1 MLAIIV
7 GSNRVEVCPL
17 KKADYEKWFFRHR
30 GQTYLIMPQNLVRL
44 RYYDHEGREYREPEE
59 AIFFPE
65 GSSLAYDTAP
75 ECVSAYYQE
84 NVLPAIELAKAVK
97 KNRWKA
103 AGFLKSAQDTMRAL
117 YPIAGILITAV
128 IVGYA
133 LLTGGA

>member
-44 RYYDHEGREYREPEE
+44 RYYDAKGNETREPEE
-59 AIFFPE
+59 AIIFPE

-84 NVLPAIELAKAVK
+84 NVLPAIDLAKNVK
-97 KNRWKA
+97 NGRFKG

-117 YPIAGILITAV
+117 YPIAGVLITAA
-128 IVGYA
+128 IVVYA
-133 LLTGGA
+133 FLTGGA

>member
-44 RYYDHEGREYREPEE
+44 RYYDHDGREYREPEE

-84 NVLPAIELAKAVK
+84 NVLPAIDLDKAVK

-103 AGFLKSAQDTMRAL
+103 AGILKSAQDTMRAL
-117 YPIAGILITAV
+117 YPIAGILITAA

>member
-17 KKADYEKWFFRHR
+17 KKSDYEKWFFRHR

-44 RYYDHEGREYREPEE
+44 RYYDHEGKEYREPEE

-65 GSSLAYDTAP
+65 GASLAYDTAP